1 MEFGEI
7 TFPILFEV
15 ILQTLLAFF
24 GILIFARLLNKQQV
38 AQLTFY
44 DYINGI
50 TFGSIAAALATDV
63 QQRTWQHLLGLAL
76 FALLT
81 YLMSYISL
89 NNRPLR
95 KILEGEPTVVIHN
108 GKILEQ
114 NMASLRYNHD
124 DLMTQLREKDCF
136 NISDVEFAVF
146 EPNGSLSVLLKSQKL
161 PITPEN
167 LGISTNYKGISS
179 ELIVDGK
186 IIYQN
191 LSQNHLDN
199 QWLNEELKKQ
209 GIFSV
214 NEVSYASLDVAG
226 NLYVDKIMDNIQNKL
241 DITDKNGNNE
251 KKS

>member
-7 TFPILFEV
+7 TLTLLFEV
-15 ILQTLLAFF
+15 IVQTLFAFF

-50 TFGSIAAALATDV
+50 TFGSIAASLATDI
-63 QQRTWQHLLGLAL
+63 QQRTWQHLLAL
-76 FALLT
+76 GIFAFLT
-81 YLMSYISL
+81 FLMSYISV
-89 NNRPLR
+89 NSRPAR
-95 KILEGEPTVVIHN
+95 KILEGEPTVLIHN

-114 NMASLRYNHD
+114 NMSRLRYNHD
-124 DLMTQLREKDCF
+124 NLMTQLREKDCF
-136 NISDVEFAVF
+136 NVSDVEFAVI

-161 PITPEN
+161 PITPED
-167 LGISTNYKGISS
+167 LGLPTNYKGISS

-191 LSQNHLDN
+191 LQQNNLDN
-199 QWLNEELKKQ
+199 LWLNEELKKQ

-214 NEVSYASLDVAG
+214 NEVSFASLDVAG
-226 NLYVDKIMDNIQNKL
+226 NLYVDRKMDMLQNKV
-241 DITDKNGNNE
+241 DMTDKNN
-251 KKS
+251 KQ